1 MNGTGSVWVRRWV
14 ALYTRGLPV
23 DVRDRRLL
31 ELESDVW
38 EHLHDAD
45 EPNARRAMFGRFL
58 RGVPADVWW
67 RYHTLLESRRA
78 RQRSTKMTTSLR
90 DSWWVILTA
99 ILGVVP
105 LGISLAMMATVS
117 GGGAFR
123 LVGVAGAVVSG
134 ALLIGGLIRRHSDP
148 ITGSQMIVAGAAL
161 TLFGLEFMP
170 VGIIVLVSGFWT
182 GNLQLSA
189 ASDALDLR
197 PVRQQQLNMTHY
209 WFVWLAG
216 AAGLFGIGWIPLV
229 VEGGDLTWGY
239 FVWVLSWL
247 GAIVTGGIGVILAGL
262 RLSLRQHTRSTVE
275 TSRSSRTE
283 PAAMSTSD
291 PDRTATRR

>member
-1 MNGTGSVWVRRWV
+1 MNGTASLWVFIVRRWV

-45 EPNARRAMFGRFL
+45 ELNARRAMFGRFL

-67 RYHTLLESRRA
+67 RYHTLLESRGA
-78 RQRSTKMTTSLR
+78 RQRSKKMTTSLR
-90 DSWWVILTA
+90 DSWWEILTA

-105 LGISLAMMATVS
+105 LGLSLAMAATVS
-117 GGGAFR
+117 GGGTFR
-123 LVGVAGAVVSG
+123 VVGVAGATVSG
-134 ALLIGGLIRRHSDP
+134 ALLIAGLVRRRSDP
-148 ITGSQMIVAGAAL
+148 ISGSQMIVAGAAL
-161 TLFGLEFMP
+161 TLVGLEFMP

-189 ASDALDLR
+189 TSDTPDLD
-197 PVRQQQLNMTHY
+197 PVRQHQINMTRF

-216 AAGLFGIGWIPLV
+216 AAVLFGIGWIPLI

-239 FVWVLSWL
+239 FIWVLSWL
-247 GAIVTGGIGVILAGL
+247 GAIITGAVGVILAGL
-262 RLSLRQHTRSTVE
+262 RLTLRHHTR
-275 TSRSSRTE
+275 RTGA
-283 PAAMSTSD
+283 PPSQ
-291 PDRTATRR
+291 AT

>member
-1 MNGTGSVWVRRWV
+1 MNGAETQWANMVRRWV
-14 ALYTRGLPV
+14 ALYTRGLSV
-23 DVRDRRLL
+23 DVRDRRFL

-45 EPNARRAMFGRFL
+45 EPNASRAVYGRFL
-58 RGVPADVWW
+58 RGIPADVWW
-67 RYHTLLESRRA
+67 RYHTLLESRGA
-78 RQRSTKMTTSLR
+78 RQRSQKMTTSLR

-105 LGISLAMMATVS
+105 LGISLAMMTTVS

-123 LVGVAGAVVSG
+123 WVGVATATLSG
-134 ALLIGGLIRRHSDP
+134 ALLIAGLVRRQSDL
-148 ITGSQMIVAGAAL
+148 ISGSQMIVVGAVL
-161 TLFGLEFMP
+161 TLAGVEFMP

-189 ASDALDLR
+189 TSDAPDLQ
-197 PVRQQQLNMTHY
+197 PVRQHQVDMTRF

-216 AAGLFGIGWIPLV
+216 AALLFGIGWIPLI

-239 FVWVLSWL
+239 FIWVLSWL
-247 GAIVTGGIGVILAGL
+247 GAIVTGAVGIILGGL
-262 RLSLRQHTRSTVE
+262 RLTLRHHTR
-275 TSRSSRTE
+275 RTDV
-283 PAAMSTSD
+283 PASQ
-291 PDRTATRR
+291 AT